1 MLRDSASGRAPSRRG
16 VRIQLRDMPSD
27 VNRLAKV
34 LRPVVGSDGQLSF
47 DLFTD
52 VLTVDD
58 PHADPERILS
68 ALREAGI
75 VASFVTPRPLAR
87 AYWPA
92 IVVAAVF
99 LVAAALIDRM
109 LWNAHD
115 AGAELLEAN
124 GQHPL
129 VVRVL
134 CGVAIL
140 TSLAIA
146 APGTWQAVRQRRFNG
161 SLWFTIVT
169 VSAVGFGAW
178 FSASAVALVG
188 VIWDS
193 QRRRDLT

>member
-1 MLRDSASGRAPSRRG
+1 MSASSAASATSRRG
-16 VRIQLRDMPSD
+16 VRIQLQDMPSD

-34 LRPVVGSDGQLSF
+34 LRPVVGSNGQLSF

-58 PHADPERILS
+58 PRADPQIILS
-68 ALREAGI
+68 TLRDAGI
-75 VASFVTPRPLAR
+75 AASLVTPRPLAR
-87 AYWPA
+87 VYWPA
-92 IVVAAVF
+92 IVVAVVF
-99 LVAAALIDRM
+99 LVAAALVDRM

-129 VVRVL
+129 IVRVL

-146 APGTWQAVRQRRFNG
+146 APGTWQAVCRRHGNG

-193 QRRRDLT
+193 QRRRI